1 MIGQKLGS
9 FRIEA
14 KVGSG
19 AMGVVY
25 RAVHEPSGRPVAVK
39 VITGEQARKSSAY
52 DRFEREAEIL
62 QKLKHPNIVRFLGVG
77 RFQGTNYFAM
87 EFVEGRTLEA
97 VLEQSEHGY
106 LPWLEVVTLG
116 AQVCEALHYA
126 HGFRVVHRDLK
137 PSNIMITD
145 DGRVKLTDFG
155 IAKDIDR
162 TALTAEGRTLG
173 TAAYMAPEQI
183 SGTPEVSHKTD
194 LYALGCLFYQM
205 LTGVPPFQGNTVQ
218 LLMFSH
224 LKDPAPRPS
233 DKLLD
238 IPRELDDL
246 IVQLMAKAP
255 ADRPWDAELVAAKL
269 ADLRDR
275 KLLGEPIAMVW
286 PEAGGNG
293 TATGA
298 TSILP
303 TTGKK
308 KKRKK
313 RRRNLAGLDAPWV
326 ETAGLVAALAAL
338 LAFVAYML
346 WPPSAEYLHRHARA
360 LMASEDRGDWKIA
373 DADYIKELERRYP
386 NNKYK
391 DEIASWHDRIAVEDA
406 RNKGFNL
413 LRKLRQPQSQAEQ
426 RYLDVYNE
434 AEDYRKDFRD
444 VEAAEA
450 WRNLAAALKD
460 VPESRGWYLLVLER
474 VDEFNRV
481 VAERRKTAEARIE
494 EADKAVLNGQL
505 DDARKI
511 RRDIVDHYA
520 RYPELADVVR
530 RAKKELAADEP
541 EAAPKAAGPDKASP

>member
-25 RAVHEPSGRPVAVK
+25 RAVHEPSGRPAAVK
-39 VITGEQARKSSAY
+39 VITGEQLQKGTAF
-52 DRFEREAEIL
+52 DRFEREAEIV

-77 RFQGTNYFAM
+77 RYQGTNYFAM
-87 EFVEGRTLEA
+87 EFVEGPTLEN

-116 AQVCEALHYA
+116 AQICQALHYA

-137 PSNIMITD
+137 PSNIMITE

-205 LTGVPPFQGNTVQ
+205 LTGEPPFKGNTVQ

-224 LKDPAPRPS
+224 LKEPAPRPS

-246 IVQLMAKAP
+246 VVQLMAKSP
-255 ADRPWDAELVAAKL
+255 TDRPWDAELVAAKL

-275 KLLGEPIAMVW
+275 KLRDEPIAMVW

-298 TSILP
+298 TSILT
-303 TTGKK
+303 TTGK

-313 RRRNLAGLDAPWV
+313 RRRHLAGLDAPWV
-326 ETAGLVAALAAL
+326 ETAGLVAALIAAV
-338 LAFVAYML
+338 AFVAYML

-360 LMASEDRGDWKIA
+360 LMASEDRGDWKVA
-373 DADYIKELERRYP
+373 DDEYIKELERRYP
-386 NNKYK
+386 NNQYK
-391 DEIASWHDRIAVEDA
+391 KEIASWRDRIAVEDA

-413 LRKLRQPQSQAEQ
+413 LRKMRRPQSDAEQ

-434 AEDYRKDFRD
+434 AEEDRKDGRE

-450 WRNLAAALKD
+450 WRNLAATLKD
-460 VPESRGWYLLVLER
+460 KPDARGWYLLALER
-474 VDEFNRV
+474 SDEFDRV
-481 VAERRKTAEARIE
+481 VVERRKTAEAKLD
-494 EADKAVLNGQL
+494 EADKAVLNGRL
-505 DDARKI
+505 EEARKI
-511 RRDIVDHYA
+511 RRDVVS
-520 RYPELADVVR
+520 RYRKNPELADVVR
-530 RAKKELAADEP
+530 RAKNELPADE
-541 EAAPKAAGPDKASP
+541 ADATATDTAPDKASP